1 MNCLKCGREIDEGQ
15 YFCGDC
21 LLVMEKYP
29 VKPGASVQLPPR
41 ADSIAPKKAHPKRR
55 GKAAPEEQVKA
66 LKIRVRVLSAVL
78 AVCLILL
85 IVFSVLTIKDV
96 REKRLLPGQNYSSA
110 NSIGNNDGD

>member
-29 VKPGASVQLPPR
+29 VKPGATVQLPPR
-41 ADSIAPKKAHPKRR
+41 ADSNAPKKPHPKRR
-55 GKAAPEEQVKA
+55 GKAAPEEQVKV

-78 AVCLILL
+78 AVCLVLL
-85 IVFSVLTIKDV
+85 IVFSVLTVKHF
-96 REKRLLPGQNYSSA
+96 REERLLPGQNYSSA